1 MPFGYQKNKC
11 KVFKIIL
18 EDLKRNHCEMMA
30 LMCLCMLT
38 GVVTHNIETQLL
50 ELILMITEV
59 VQTNVE
65 DKEDNIIIPIEAKTM
80 NQFQTLDYLSP
91 PKVD

>member
-38 GVVTHNIETQLL
+38 GVVTHNIET
-50 ELILMITEV
+50 
-59 VQTNVE
+59 
-65 DKEDNIIIPIEAKTM
+65 
-80 NQFQTLDYLSP
+80 
-91 PKVD
+91 